1 MTEKA
6 KPKAKPKQP
15 STDEKVTKKK
25 TVAKPKSATKSAS
38 SFGFLKA
45 LTRMLIIVF
54 IVGASS
60 ASWLF
65 WQEWQLQT
73 QAVDSNRSTIA
84 SLQSSVKVAKNQ
96 SQAAIEQQQQQKKIA
111 AVYNNKLQNIELRVN
126 AQGKRLVEL
135 GSTTRSDWLLAEAEY
150 LARLARQR
158 LQTERSVKSPLALL
172 ESVDLI
178 LTQIDEPNLLAARTA
193 VAEDITKLRLANDI
207 DREGMY
213 LELQALAANIEA
225 LDLVELAEPEIIEQK
240 PVVTN
245 HRQMSVLD
253 EFLSDLSGLIRVRQR
268 QQPIEPMLHQEEE
281 RIVRRN
287 MQMIFEQA
295 QIALLRE
302 EQKIYQATLQKA
314 QNYLLRFFQ
323 SNPASEAVSQRLA
336 VLLDTGI
343 IQQLPDIYRSLDAIQ
358 SLLIMREQRLLE
370 SETPDQLESG
380 Q

>member
-15 STDEKVTKKK
+15 STDEKVAKKK

-65 WQEWQLQT
+65 WQKWQLQT

-96 SQAAIEQQQQQKKIA
+96 SQAAIEQQQQQKKIV
-111 AVYNNKLQNIELRVN
+111 AVYNNQLQNIELRVN

-178 LTQIDEPNLLAARTA
+178 LTQIDDPNLLAARTA

-370 SETPDQLESG
+370 SETPDQLESN

>member
-1 MTEKA
+1 
-6 KPKAKPKQP
+6 
-15 STDEKVTKKK
+15 
-25 TVAKPKSATKSAS
+25 
-38 SFGFLKA
+38 
-45 LTRMLIIVF
+45 MLIIVF

-60 ASWLF
+60 AGWLF

-73 QAVDSNRSTIA
+73 QAVDNNRSTIA
-84 SLQSSVKVAKNQ
+84 SLKSSVKAAKNQ

-111 AVYNNKLQNIELRVN
+111 AVYNNQLQNIELRVN

-178 LTQIDEPNLLAARTA
+178 LTQIDDPNILAARTA
-193 VAEDITKLRLANDI
+193 VADDITKLRLATDI

-323 SNPASEAVSQRLA
+323 SNPSSEGVSQRLA
-336 VLLDTGI
+336 VLLGANI

-370 SETPDQLESG
+370 SETPEQRESDQ
-380 Q
+380 

>member
-60 ASWLF
+60 AGWLF

-73 QAVDSNRSTIA
+73 QAVDNNRSTIA

-111 AVYNNKLQNIELRVN
+111 AVYNNQLQNIELRVN

-178 LTQIDEPNLLAARTA
+178 LTQIDDPNLLAARTA

>member
-1 MTEKA
+1 MTDKA

-15 STDEKVTKKK
+15 STDEKVAKKK

-38 SFGFLKA
+38 SFGFLNA

-60 ASWLF
+60 AGWLF
-65 WQEWQLQT
+65 WQEWQFHT
-73 QAVDSNRSTIA
+73 QAVDNNRSTIA
-84 SLQSSVKVAKNQ
+84 SLKSSVKAAKNQ

-111 AVYNNKLQNIELRVN
+111 AVYNNQLQNIELRVN

-178 LTQIDEPNLLAARTA
+178 LTQIDDPNILAARTA
-193 VAEDITKLRLANDI
+193 VAEDITKLRLAADI

-225 LDLVELAEPEIIEQK
+225 LDLVELAEPEMIEQE

-245 HRQMSVLD
+245 HRQTSVLD
-253 EFLSDLSGLIRVRQR
+253 EFLSDLGGLIRVRQR

-336 VLLDTGI
+336 VLLGANI

-370 SETPDQLESG
+370 SETPEQRESDQ
-380 Q
+380 

>member
-96 SQAAIEQQQQQKKIA
+96 SQAAIEQQQKQKKIA
-111 AVYNNKLQNIELRVN
+111 AVYNNQLQNIELRVN

-178 LTQIDEPNLLAARTA
+178 LTQIDDLNILAARTA
-193 VAEDITKLRLANDI
+193 VAEDITKLRLTNDI

-225 LDLVELAEPEIIEQK
+225 LDLVELAEPKIIEQK